1 MAEGPE
7 AELDRL
13 FRLAPA
19 ALVEARNVL
28 AARLRKAGAREL
40 ADYVKGLKRPTPAAW
55 ALNQLHF
62 EQPLLLQRARAAADQ
77 VRALHA
83 RDGVEPRQLAAAVAA
98 QRSATNELVAA
109 ALERWEAAALGT
121 GAIQRRKLLATIQ
134 GWLAGAGQEAPGRMT
149 RDIEHG
155 GFDVITAVGAPA
167 LREPLAP
174 PPAPPAQRAAAGAAS
189 EAARAPTQAARA
201 RAEALARRERQLRE
215 AREQVQR
222 RRADQQ
228 RAARE
233 LDGAQSALRDAET
246 RLAALRDTWSARQAE
261 LAQAQAALEAALTAQ
276 AEAEQALAAAR
287 DAPQHA

>member
-1 MAEGPE
+1 MAETPE

-13 FRLAPA
+13 FRLAPGA
-19 ALVEARNVL
+19 VVSARNAL

-55 ALNQLHF
+55 ALNQLQF
-62 EQPLLLQRARAAADQ
+62 DQPLLLERARAAADQ

-83 RDGVEPRQLAAAVAA
+83 RDGVDPRQLATAVAA

-109 ALERWEAAALGT
+109 AQERCEAAALAT
-121 GAIQRRKLLATIQ
+121 GAIQRRKLLATVQ

-155 GFDVITAVGAPA
+155 GFDVITTVGAPA

-174 PPAPPAQRAAAGAAS
+174 PPAPPAERAAAGAAS
-189 EAARAPTQAARA
+189 EAARAPTPAARA
-201 RAEALARRERQLRE
+201 HAEALARRERQLRE
-215 AREQVQR
+215 AGEQVR
-222 RRADQQ
+222 RRLADQQ

-233 LDGAQSALRDAET
+233 LDGAQGALRDVET
-246 RLAALRDTWSARQAE
+246 RLAALREAWGACQAE
-261 LAQAQAALEAALTAQ
+261 LAQAQAALDAALTAQ

-287 DAPQHA
+287 DT